1 MNTNKSLEI
10 LVNKSL
16 PVKSTTG
23 LTYNAERNMFLTQG
37 YTSSMGHTYFQ
48 GIQLSNRLAIVND
61 IGRGGWGSNPLFL
74 NGVTL
79 YCFDG
84 KDKKI
89 IGKWAPSNW
98 AFYSESLA
106 ISVAKTLLNDYL
118 VSQMKMQG
126 ISISQNDID
135 SFVSAQIRAAV
146 AERPA
151 ISA

>member
-1 MNTNKSLEI
+1 MNTSNSLEI
-10 LVNKSL
+10 LVNRSL

-23 LTYNAERNMFLTQG
+23 LTYNAEKNMFMTQG
-37 YTSSMGHTYFQ
+37 YTSGMGHTYFQ

-84 KDKKI
+84 MEKKI
-89 IGKWAPSNW
+89 IGKWAPMSW
-98 AFYSESLA
+98 AFYSDSLA
-106 ISVAKTLLNDYL
+106 ISVAKKLLYDYL

-126 ISISQNDID
+126 VSISQSDLN
-135 SFVSAQIRAAV
+135 SFVSAQIRVAV
-146 AERPA
+146 TERPA